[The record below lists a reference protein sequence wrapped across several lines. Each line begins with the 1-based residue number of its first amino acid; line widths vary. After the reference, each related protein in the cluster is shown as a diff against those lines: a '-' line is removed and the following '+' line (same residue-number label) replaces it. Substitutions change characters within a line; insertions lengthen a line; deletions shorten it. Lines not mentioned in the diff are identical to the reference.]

1 MNKPSI
7 VASLLLDCEFDEDLP
22 DYIAD
27 GELLGYAEHLPQ
39 ELRDGY
45 LSALLG
51 FFQIYERLDVKQRAA
66 MLEQLEEQLESQF
79 AHNRSDH

>member
-7 VASLLLDCEFDEDLP
+7 VASLLLDCELNEELP

-27 GELLGYAEHLPQ
+27 ELVGYAAHLPQ
-39 ELRDGY
+39 QLRDEY

-51 FFQIYERLDVKQRAA
+51 FFQVYERLDAKQRAA
-66 MLEQLEEQLESQF
+66 MLEQLEAQLESEF
-79 AHNRSDH
+79 ARKRPHC